1 MVIEQSR
8 DFWMAFSCLH
18 SRFGPSADIG
28 WSSPRGHTHV
38 QVWCP
43 APRPSRIGLRV
54 GSVPSPGL
62 EVWVPS
68 EHLVVFDGESFDTAA
83 CEEMLSSATVRP
95 LAHALRLQTPA
106 SRLSA
111 SPVRFASSLAGRRRD
126 PHEVLGVM
134 PGVSKCELKKAFHR
148 SSWSWHPDR
157 ATPSDR
163 PAAEVRP
170 RIRSKPLAAPPD
182 WSGSAHTACSLSPRS
197 AASLQGTFGGL
208 SQAERPRGWA
218 RGTRELAV

>member
-18 SRFGPSADIG
+18 SRFGPSAGIG
-28 WSSPRGHTHV
+28 WSSPAGTPTCRCG
-38 QVWCP
+38 
-43 APRPSRIGLRV
+43 APHPPPGRPSRIALRV

-170 RIRSKPLAAPPD
+170 RCGRN
-182 WSGSAHTACSLSPRS
+182 H
-197 AASLQGTFGGL
+197 
-208 SQAERPRGWA
+208 
-218 RGTRELAV
+218 